1 MINWNNHHIKTVLIK
16 HHIFDARI
24 DMNIKINFW
33 ACLAFAEKDFN
44 SKVFPKTQVNLKYLC
59 SGGTLKFC
67 FYLAFALNDIHPIS
81 VTIPVSFCVIMTCL
95 INNFFFH
102 DHHDKGIAS
111 LILLRFF
118 ISTIFTFHKRRREY
132 NFECRTFIKRFYR
145 YNRKAPFYLFNRL
158 YNGCFIKPAFM
169 KEMWAIS

>member
-44 SKVFPKTQVNLKYLC
+44 STVFPKTQVNLKYLC

-67 FYLAFALNDIHPIS
+67 FYLAFALNDTHPIS
-81 VTIPVSFCVIMTCL
+81 VTIPVSICVIMTCL

-102 DHHDKGIAS
+102 DHHDKWIPS
-111 LILLRFF
+111 LLRFF
-118 ISTIFTFHKRRREY
+118 IVTIFTFHKRRREY

-145 YNRKAPFYLFNRL
+145 YKILDLIFFFKKAYVLPKILGR
-158 YNGCFIKPAFM
+158 
-169 KEMWAIS
+169 